1 MKKKQKCLLWKQ
13 LDWDVRVDM
22 GDQLEGSGSVH
33 KRYSDSLDKS
43 SGRED
48 IEKGMNSRDI

>member
-1 MKKKQKCLLWKQ
+1 M
-13 LDWDVRVDM
+13 DWDVRVDM